1 MLNFNCFTALQ
12 RLHNKKFS
20 VAMRPRLELHFL
32 VVTGDSDK
40 IYEVDYYL
48 LCSLFKIAIKVLQIG
63 IIDE

>member
-1 MLNFNCFTALQ
+1 
-12 RLHNKKFS
+12 
-20 VAMRPRLELHFL
+20 MRPRLELHFL

-48 LCSLFKIAIKVLQIG
+48 LCSMFKIAIKVLQID